1 MGMYTEIHF
10 NAELRKDTPEEVI
23 EILKY
28 MVGGD
33 LIDDPMNDADL
44 TSIHDLFHCDR
55 WGFMLRCDSYYFSSD
70 TRSTLRFDDISK
82 SYFLCIKSNLKNYS
96 GEIEKFIDWI
106 HPYLDEFD
114 GDYLGHYRY
123 EEDSCPRLIFKN
135 KVIMVTEG
143 MRDNAP
149 VVWEKEEEHHGLR

>member
-1 MGMYTEIHF
+1 MGMYTELHF
-10 NAELRKDTPEEVI
+10 NAELKKDTPEDVIAILNYMLNREVSDGA
-23 EILKY
+23 
-28 MVGGD
+28 VQNCD
-33 LIDDPMNDADL
+33 L
-44 TSIHDLFHCDR
+44 SHELFACDR
-55 WGFMLRCDSYYFSSD
+55 WDFMLRCDSYYFSSD
-70 TRSTLRFDDISK
+70 TKSTLRFDDISK

-149 VVWEKEEEHHGLR
+149 VVWEMENE